1 MKNVLFLMLCVLF
14 YSCNETK
21 QKVVKDP
28 ALKAAIVLSTKSSVK
43 ETKLFAGFRFGMNKT
58 QVDSVIESLADKN
71 MLCLTEY
78 IDEDAAP
85 IEQYDIFNSSYE
97 LYIDDVHKMY
107 LSFFPQYL
115 NNHLSEMFYSIKLA
129 KEDKDKYKE
138 KPYVM
143 LAHFFE
149 KSERGCKF
157 VKEADEIKDSK
168 DSIFFYYKDN
178 LIVSFQPSVSG
189 EGEMIYSNGPEQEEL
204 YKKQDQSKDF

>member
-1 MKNVLFLMLCVLF
+1 MLCILF

-28 ALKAAIVLSTKSSVK
+28 ALKAAIELSTRSSVK
-43 ETKLFAGFRFGMNKT
+43 ETKLFAGFRFGMDET
-58 QVDSVIESLADKN
+58 QVDSVIKSLANKN

-78 IDEDAAP
+78 INEDAAP

-97 LYIDDVHKMY
+97 LSIDDVHKMY
-107 LSFFPQYL
+107 LSFIPLYL

-149 KSERGCKF
+149 KSKRGRKF
-157 VKEADEIKDSK
+157 VKEANEIQGSK

-178 LIVSFQPSVSG
+178 LIVSFQPTDSG
-189 EGEMIYSNGPEQEEL
+189 EGQMTYSNGPEQEEL

>member
-1 MKNVLFLMLCVLF
+1 MKKVLFLMLCILF

-28 ALKAAIVLSTKSSVK
+28 ALKAAIELSTRSSVK
-43 ETKLFAGFRFGMNKT
+43 ETKLFAGFRFGMDET
-58 QVDSVIESLADKN
+58 QVDSVIKSLANKN

-78 IDEDAAP
+78 INEDAAP

-97 LYIDDVHKMY
+97 LSIDDVHKMY
-107 LSFFPQYL
+107 LSFIPLYL
-115 NNHLSEMFYSIKLA
+115 NNHLSEMLYSIKLA

-149 KSERGCKF
+149 KSKRGRKF
-157 VKEADEIKDSK
+157 VKEANEIQGSK

-178 LIVSFQPSVSG
+178 LIVSFQPTDSG
-189 EGEMIYSNGPEQEEL
+189 EGQMTYSNGPEQEEL